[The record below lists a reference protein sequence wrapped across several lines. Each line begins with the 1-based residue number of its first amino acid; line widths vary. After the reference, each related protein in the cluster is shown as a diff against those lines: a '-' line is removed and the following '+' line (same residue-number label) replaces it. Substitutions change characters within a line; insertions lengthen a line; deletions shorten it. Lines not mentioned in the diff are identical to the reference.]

1 MNYFDYKNGQLFCE
15 DVSIEKLAKKYGTPL
30 FVYSK
35 NFFAEQFKTLN
46 SALREVDNLICF
58 ATKSNSNLEVIKTFG
73 ELGSGFDIVTAG
85 ELFRIAKAGCDTTK
99 VVFSGVGKTVEE
111 IKFALKHNILFFNV
125 ESEVELHRINEI
137 ACKMNLKTRFCV
149 RVNPDVDPKTHK
161 YITTGKSENKFGLDF
176 EAAKLL
182 YKHAE
187 KFSNVEAVGISMHIG
202 SQITT
207 TEPFVKSIKRARVLV
222 NELRAQG
229 VNIKYVDIG
238 GGLGITY
245 ENETPP
251 IPEEYAAAIIPEL
264 KKLEAKIIFEPG
276 RFLVGNGGIMV
287 TEVQYIK
294 KTAMKE
300 FVVVDAGMNDLLR
313 PSLYDAFHEIIPVKK
328 TLLNPSLLSGTKK
341 VDVVGP
347 ICESSDFFGTDRELP
362 EEIESGDYIALKSS
376 GAYGFVMASNYNTR
390 PRGAE
395 IIIDGSKVT
404 VARKRETWE
413 DLIAHET

>member
-15 DVSIEKLAKKYGTPL
+15 DVSVEELAKKHGTPL
-30 FVYSK
+30 YVYSK
-35 NFFAEQFKTLN
+35 NFFKEQFKTLS
-46 SALREVDNLICF
+46 SALSEVDNLICF
-58 ATKSNSNLEVIKTFG
+58 ATKSNSNLEIIKTFG

-111 IKFALKHNILFFNV
+111 IKFALEKNILFFNV

-137 ACKMNLKTRFCV
+137 AGEMSVKARFCI

-176 EAAKLL
+176 EAAKTL
-182 YKHAE
+182 YAHAE
-187 KFSNVEAVGISMHIG
+187 NFSNVEAVGISMHIG

-207 TEPFVKSIKRARVLV
+207 TEPFVKSIKKAGGLV
-222 NELRAQG
+222 KELRAQG

-251 IPEEYAAAIIPEL
+251 TPAEYASAIIPEL

-313 PSLYDAFHEIIPVKK
+313 PSLYDAFHKIIPVKES
-328 TLLNPSLLSGTKK
+328 NNSTKK

-362 EEIESGDYIALKSS
+362 EGIKSGDYIALKSS

-395 IIIDGSKVT
+395 IMVDGSKVT
-404 VARKRETWE
+404 VTRRRETWE

>member
-15 DVSIEKLAKKYGTPL
+15 EVSVEELAKKYGTPL
-30 FVYSK
+30 YVYSK
-35 NFFAEQFKTLN
+35 NFFEEQFKTLS
-46 SALREVDNLICF
+46 SALSEVDNLICF

-85 ELFRIAKAGCDTTK
+85 ELFRIAKAGCDTSK

-125 ESEVELHRINEI
+125 ESEVELFRINEI
-137 ACKMNLKTRFCV
+137 AGEMSLKARFCI

-176 EAAKLL
+176 EAAKTL
-182 YKHAE
+182 YAHAE
-187 KFSNVEAVGISMHIG
+187 NFSNVEAVGISMHIG

-207 TEPFVKSIKRARVLV
+207 TEPFVKSIKRAGILV
-222 NELRAQG
+222 KELREQG

-251 IPEEYAAAIIPEL
+251 TPKEYASAIIPEL
-264 KKLEAKIIFEPG
+264 KKLNAKIIFEPG

-287 TEVQYIK
+287 TEVQYVK

-313 PSLYDAFHEIIPVKK
+313 PSLYDAFHEIVPVKK
-328 TLLNPSLLSGTKK
+328 SNKGIKK

-347 ICESSDFFGTDRELP
+347 ICESSDFFGTNRELP
-362 EEIESGDYIALKSS
+362 EEIGSGDFIALKSS

-395 IIIDGSKVT
+395 IMIEGSKVT
-404 VARKRETWE
+404 VARTRETWE
-413 DLIAHET
+413 DLIVHEA